1 MFQTFKN
8 AWKIEDLRKRIIFTL
23 VILVLFRLG
32 CAITVPFVNA
42 KLLAE
47 QLTANSGT
55 IFGFFDLMSGGS
67 FSQAALFALG
77 VSPYINSSII
87 VQLLQVVFPSL
98 ERLSRE
104 GEEGRR
110 KLTRITRYT
119 AVGLACLLA
128 LMYYLLVKRNGALVY
143 TE

>member
-8 AWKIEDLRKRIIFTL
+8 AWKIEELRKRIIFTIL
-23 VILVLFRLG
+23 ILVLFRLG
-32 CAITVPFVNA
+32 SAITVPFIDA
-42 KLLAE
+42 KLLAS
-47 QLTANSGT
+47 QLTANSGS

-67 FSQAALFALG
+67 FTQATVFALG

-98 ERLSRE
+98 EQLSRE

-110 KLTRITRYT
+110 KISRITRYT
-119 AVGLACLLA
+119 AVVLSVLLA
-128 LMYYLLVKRNGALVY
+128 YMY
-143 TE
+143 